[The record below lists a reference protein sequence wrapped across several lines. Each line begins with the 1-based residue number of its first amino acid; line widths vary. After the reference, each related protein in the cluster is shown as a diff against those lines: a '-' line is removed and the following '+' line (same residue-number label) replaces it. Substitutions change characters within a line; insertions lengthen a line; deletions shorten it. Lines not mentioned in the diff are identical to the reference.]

1 MRRPLLNFS
10 AIHIVMAFALA
21 AVSFTPQASANGDN
35 LYLECPCSIKSDGS
49 TLTATFGIRS
59 FRTTDSGE
67 LQITIRA
74 RETDDPGERFYSFK
88 APVGQSVRA
97 GARLTGVTV
106 RMPFNSFVP
115 TDPQHLSLALTEE
128 YDGTTYEVPMDGRVD
143 LTQPFEIGDLDYL
156 KDTDGDGVGDVN
168 ERAEGTDPDDP
179 DSTPGASTLDLLAL
193 YSQSFPALFDG
204 DPTTRIQHLVTLANV
219 MYEDSGLAIRL
230 RPVGAAPIE
239 VDEKDEWA
247 GPEETALAVQVHRH
261 SSDLTVLFRPEAP
274 NAGTCGWSYLG
285 GYGERG
291 KLSRE
296 DATSSISTVMGL
308 CGADTLAHELG
319 HALGLGHSLW
329 QNDTGTWRWSRGHAV
344 ENDFVTIMSYGRGG
358 RGRLNVFSSPH
369 AICRGDLEMEVPC
382 GNHRDAVA
390 GADAVASLDAVRFQA
405 AAFQEGHPDTDGD
418 GFVDPVDDLPRDGA
432 DWLDTDRDGVGNL
445 SDEDDDGDGAPDDL
459 DAFPLDARETK
470 DSDADGIGDNA
481 DTDDD
486 GDGVEDALD
495 AFPLDAGETADSDGD
510 GVGDNTD
517 AFPNDPNETMDVDGD
532 GIGNNADTDDDGDGV
547 VDQQDAFPLNAEE
560 SADTD
565 GDGVGDNADAF
576 PHDPL
581 ETTDTDG
588 DGVGDNADRFPND
601 PNDWSDMDGDGVGDN
616 SDGDIDGDGLVNA
629 EDARPLAFD
638 TSSDERRISSY
649 AFVGESP
656 GQLEVLHVAGGKDGR
671 VVIGD
676 PSEDSERGAV
686 YVIAAADFDA
696 IDASDGSVDR
706 EIHLANV
713 AQGAASWKLLGED
726 IGDRAGSSAASAGD
740 MDGDNLADLLVGA
753 RDADDP
759 EAGKTT
765 GNWSV
770 GAAYFI
776 SGASLAAADAA
787 DGTVDGNVSLGAV
800 AAQPRSWKVL
810 GHGPFT
816 RLGYSVAA
824 GDLYGDDTAELV
836 LGAPFSW
843 LSGEP
848 GGSAYVIALEDL
860 PVADAADGAADGI
873 VQVDQAAERPASYRL
888 KAAADN
894 DHTGENVGI
903 IGDLDGDG
911 YADIGIGAPRAKVDD
926 QENAGAVYLV
936 STSGLASAD
945 AADGE
950 ADGIIE
956 LKDVAGLPGF
966 WKITRNQQWAQLGR
980 YVIAQGRA
988 GELVLGGSGSSYLI
1002 AVNELAALDGADDAV
1017 DGVIAVEN
1025 IASAQSSWKLGS
1037 DGVWLLEEDVDGTSS
1052 DLMIGTRWGTPMLF
1066 DPNRFDQ
1073 LRENGRAEDRHVRW
1087 WTIDRLDERW
1097 RMSWATPGFF
1107 AQSIPAGD
1115 IDGDGRADMLLAEP
1129 TKARSKLPGRAYLL
1143 FGADLS
1149 ALDGADGEHDQNLL
1163 VSNMAGDTDD
1173 DGISNTADRDD
1184 DNDGHADVEDRFP
1197 LDPSEWVDT
1206 DGDRQ
1211 GDNEDAFP
1219 DDPNE
1224 QFDSDGD
1231 GVGDGADEDDD
1242 GDGVP
1247 DTEDQWP
1254 RDTDNDGL
1262 ENWEDPD
1269 DDDDGV
1275 DDAEDDLPLDPDET
1289 IDSDGDGIGNNA
1301 DEDDD
1306 NDGVNDTDDD
1316 LPLNPDETLD
1326 SDGDGIGNNADE
1338 DDDNDG
1344 TPDREDSFP
1353 LDPNTTKDSD
1363 GDGVGDSLDAFPE
1376 NAAESADTDG
1386 DGTGNNADLD
1396 DDGDGVPDA
1405 EDAFPLDATESIDS
1419 DGDGVGD
1426 NADAFADDPNE
1437 WADADADG
1445 VGDRADPDDDNDSI
1459 LDSEDEHPN
1468 DTDNDGMDNAE
1479 DADDDNDG
1487 VPDIEDAF
1495 PLDATESL
1503 DSDGDGVGD
1512 NADAF
1517 ADNPDEWADAD
1528 ADGIGD
1534 NADPDDDNDGIPDA
1548 EDAFPLETASLM
1560 SLKSY
1565 RLVPESGTDQLGVA
1579 MAGLGDL
1586 DWDGRPELLLGAPEL
1601 DPNGAAYL
1609 ISSRDLESMDEADG
1623 VRDGVI
1629 SVTHV
1634 GSQPNSWKLLGE
1646 DGLNLGAAMSS
1657 VGDLNGDSV
1666 PEFILGARA
1675 LVGAAYVLSA
1685 SDLAA
1690 GDAADGELDG
1700 VVSLDAVAE
1709 LPASWRLGGE
1719 WGAGTGTSFDSGVS
1733 VHYGTKR
1740 IFVGQPYPRAGDS
1753 PGTAHLLEANSFAV
1767 LDEADGDIDGQMFFG
1782 NIGSLEGHHLF
1793 TGENPLDNAGSGLA
1807 MLDFD
1812 SDGRAD
1818 VVIGA
1823 PRHDMNALDD
1833 GAVYVVSGQD
1843 FESESEFKFE
1853 LSQTAGRAS
1862 SFKIVGEGTGEHL
1875 GTAVAVGD
1883 VSGDGVPDLVLNTES
1898 GDSSRAIVHVVSLAG
1913 ASLENLDSADGKQDG
1928 VITLGSSG
1936 DTGHWRITHQDNLIG
1951 SIGFRDSIAVV
1962 DSDGDGRSDVLVPLH
1977 ASGGPDRASFLLLPA
1992 SAVALGSSAGGIVAT
2007 TEILEGS
2014 GYAFHVDVDAWVSL
2028 SVSSAGDVD
2037 GDRRED
2043 FMLGMTTHSDNENES
2058 NPDSVYLIVSADLKW
2073 LDAADGSQDRIIQL
2087 SNVAGPRQ

>member
-1 MRRPLLNFS
+1 MN
-10 AIHIVMAFALA
+10 A
-21 AVSFTPQASANGDN
+21 
-35 LYLECPCSIKSDGS
+35 
-49 TLTATFGIRS
+49 
-59 FRTTDSGE
+59 
-67 LQITIRA
+67 
-74 RETDDPGERFYSFK
+74 
-88 APVGQSVRA
+88 
-97 GARLTGVTV
+97 
-106 RMPFNSFVP
+106 
-115 TDPQHLSLALTEE
+115 
-128 YDGTTYEVPMDGRVD
+128 RVD
-143 LTQPFEIGDLDYL
+143 LTEPFEIGDLDYL

-168 ERAEGTDPDDP
+168 ERTAGTDPNDSR
-179 DSTPGASTLDLLAL
+179 STPGGSTVDVLAL
-193 YSQSFPALFDG
+193 YSRGWAEMFGGDALS
-204 DPTTRIQHLVTLANV
+204 RISHLFAGANS
-219 MYEDSGLAIRL
+219 MLEDSAVSLRL
-230 RPVGAAPIE
+230 RVVG
-239 VDEKDEWA
+239 
-247 GPEETALAVQVHRH
+247 AVQVDVVNENEWLSSVEEELLLSESDRH
-261 SSDLTVLFRPEAP
+261 GSDMAVLFTVQPP
-274 NAGTCGWSYLG
+274 NVPR
-285 GYGERG
+285 GYGCAGHYRSHG
-291 KLSRE
+291 HIDIQTTKLCV
-296 DATSSISTVMGL
+296 ANVKGL
-308 CGADTLAHELG
+308 AGAYVLMHELG
-319 HALGLGHSLW
+319 HNFGLGHSFG
-329 QNDTGTWRWSRGHAV
+329 QREFGVWRWSRGHDV
-344 ENDFVTIMSYGRGG
+344 PDDFTTIMSYGRGG
-358 RGRLNVFSSPH
+358 QRLHVFSDPNAS
-369 AICRGDLEMEVPC
+369 CRGSQEAAKPC
-382 GNHRDAVA
+382 GEHKNAVA
-390 GADAVASLDAVRFQA
+390 GADAVASLNAVRFQFA
-405 AAFQEGHPDTDGD
+405 NIRQGFKDTDRD
-418 GFVDPVDDLPRDGA
+418 GFVDPVDDLPRDA
-432 DWLDTDRDGVGNL
+432 SDWLDTDRDGVGDR
-445 SDEDDDGDGAPDDL
+445 SDEDDDGDGAPDTL
-459 DAFPLDARETK
+459 DAFPLDAQETT
-470 DSDADGIGDNA
+470 DTDGDGVGDNA
-481 DTDDD
+481 DTDAD

-517 AFPNDPNETMDVDGD
+517 AFPNDPNETMDADGD
-532 GIGNNADTDDDGDGV
+532 GIGNDSDTDDDGDGV

-565 GDGVGDNADAF
+565 GDGVGDNADAL

-601 PNDWSDMDGDGVGDN
+601 PNEWSDMDGDGVGDN

-638 TSSDERRISSY
+638 ASSDERRISSY

-656 GQLEVLHVAGGKDGR
+656 GQLEVLHAAGGKDGR

-676 PSEDSERGAV
+676 PSEDSYRGAV

-753 RDADDP
+753 RDADGP
-759 EAGKTT
+759 EAGRTW
-765 GNWSV
+765 NWNV

-800 AAQPRSWKVL
+800 AAHPRSWKVL
-810 GHGPFT
+810 GHGPYT

-836 LGAPFSW
+836 LGAPFPSW
-843 LSGEP
+843 NNRDSYEEP

-873 VQVDQAAERPASYRL
+873 VQIDQAAEQPASYRL
-888 KAAADN
+888 KAAAN

-911 YADIGIGAPRAKVDD
+911 YPDIGIGALRAKVDD

-950 ADGIIE
+950 TDGVIE
-956 LKDVAGLPGF
+956 LKDVASLPGF

-1025 IASAQSSWKLGS
+1025 IASAQSSWKLGL

-1073 LRENGRAEDRHVRW
+1073 LHENGRAEDRHVRW

-1316 LPLNPDETLD
+1316 LPLNPDETID

-1719 WGAGTGTSFDSGVS
+1719 WRAGTGTSFDSGVS

-1812 SDGRAD
+1812 GDGRTD

-1913 ASLENLDSADGKQDG
+1913 TSLENLDSADGKRDG
-1928 VITLGSSG
+1928 VITLDSSG
-1936 DTGHWRITHQDNLIG
+1936 DTGHWRITHQDNLNS

-2014 GYAFHVDVDAWVSL
+2014 GYAFHVDVDDRVSL
-2028 SVSSAGDVD
+2028 SVSGAGDVD
-2037 GDRRED
+2037 GDGRED

-2073 LDAADGSQDRIIQL
+2073 LDAADGSQDGIIQL
-2087 SNVAGPRQ
+2087 SNVAGLRQ